1 MSIVDRFTRD
11 KASRFVWGGLMLACV
26 LGLALSW
33 QRERAALDDEIAA
46 AEARAV
52 AYANTV
58 FYDAVESPSVTST
71 TLTFR
76 VREMLVA
83 VQGGVFTD
91 PTVARTRLY
100 DVDGVLRFATDL
112 PRTSFGVL
120 QVEDPAVVETA
131 TEGGSASAIA
141 NDTFTMS
148 TIGLE
153 GSPTSLFQVFVPL
166 RVTDRLDPLGAVQ
179 IDFLYDSLVE
189 RSRDPWLQF
198 HLLFAGLAALFL
210 LLTIMSFRR
219 PVVAVGA
226 AAVAEPG
233 EAGATH
239 DAEPVSAA
247 ASASV
252 ASSEVEVIRGELQV
266 LREQLAQAEE
276 AYGFLETK
284 WKAAQAAL
292 AGSAAQPAPDHEARL
307 HELQEE
313 LRQVEAERALL
324 RAGQPESIWE
334 ARAKDLEQQLRAAT
348 ATGTRVADAA
358 QGKEDP
364 NGAKDA
370 DVMARL
376 VQADQARTTAEER
389 ARDAE
394 GRLAA
399 LERQM
404 AEIRKGASGST
415 PTLVPASEGGRQAG
429 AEERE
434 DVLADLGTAADDRE
448 RAADDR
454 TRAGS
459 KESTE
464 GDLGSQSPAL
474 SDEANALRARLARTA
489 ARKKQGPEQS
499 G

>member
-1 MSIVDRFTRD
+1 MNIVDRFTRD
-11 KASRFVWGGLMLACV
+11 KASRLVWGGLTLACL

-46 AEARAV
+46 AESRA
-52 AYANTV
+52 ATYANTV
-58 FYDAVESPSVTST
+58 FYQGVESPSVTST
-71 TLTFR
+71 TLNFR

-83 VQGGVFTD
+83 VQGGIFTD

-100 DVDGVLRFATDL
+100 DLDGVLRFATDL

-120 QVEDPAVVETA
+120 QVEDPAVVDAA
-131 TEGGSASAIA
+131 TEGSTTSAVAS
-141 NDTFTMS
+141 DTFTVS

-198 HLLFAGLAALFL
+198 QLLFAGLAALFL
-210 LLTIMSFRR
+210 LMTIMSFRR
-219 PVVAVGA
+219 PFVAVGA
-226 AAVAEPG
+226 DVAEPG
-233 EAGATH
+233 DAAEAAD
-239 DAEPVSAA
+239 DAAPVSAA
-247 ASASV
+247 SAAST
-252 ASSEVEVIRGELQV
+252 EVDAVRDELQV

-292 AGSAAQPAPDHEARL
+292 AGSSTQPAPDHEARL

-313 LRQVEAERALL
+313 LRTAEAERALL

-334 ARAKDLEQQLRAAT
+334 TRAKDLEQQLRAAT
-348 ATGTRVADAA
+348 GPGTPVADAA
-358 QGKEDP
+358 QDMED
-364 NGAKDA
+364 AKDA

-389 ARDAE
+389 ARAAE
-394 GRLAA
+394 GRLAS

-404 AEIRKGASGST
+404 AEIRKSAAGSA
-415 PTLVPASEGGRQAG
+415 PTSEGDRQG
-429 AEERE
+429 GDERE

-454 TRAGS
+454 SQAGS
-459 KESTE
+459 KESAEE
-464 GDLGSQSPAL
+464 GLGSQSPAL

-489 ARKKQGPEQS
+489 ARKKQGPEQDS
-499 G
+499 